1 MRANI
6 NFPFLKFFKKN
17 FNRMIVNL
25 KQFQFNIEYLNGYN
39 FFYYLKINYIFIL
52 YIYIY
57 ILELYISLPPYPW
70 LLEFL

>member
-1 MRANI
+1 
-6 NFPFLKFFKKN
+6 
-17 FNRMIVNL
+17 MIVNL

-57 ILELYISLPPYPW
+57 IYILELYISLPPYPW